1 MSALSKKLHA
11 KKKNERKK
19 SGGFGSFEAAAEFFR

>member
-1 MSALSKKLHA
+1 VSLFA

-19 SGGFGSFEAAAEFFR
+19 SKREKEIPFFFCF